1 MRSLKSTGED
11 MLRKIA
17 EILNPIASD
26 PGIKMV
32 VLYRIDGIPIY
43 TKLNTSKREIAPTL
57 YWLEGQIKEMLHQI
71 FNQNLDEASFKFGNL
86 RIPLYPVSKTIV
98 LGVMAD
104 EEASSYKLDIDI
116 RTACREL
123 RKLFV
128 KSET

>member
-1 MRSLKSTGED
+1 MLK
-11 MLRKIA
+11 KIS
-17 EILNPIASD
+17 EILSPIVSD

-32 VLYRIDGIPIY
+32 VLYRIDGVPIY
-43 TKLNTSKREIAPTL
+43 TKLNVSKREIAPIL

-86 RIPLYPVSKTIV
+86 RIPLYPVSKTLV

-116 RTACREL
+116 RTACKEL
-123 RKLFV
+123 RSLMTK
-128 KSET
+128 T